1 MLANDK
7 LLNFKNLVKDFS
19 KDEIIW
25 TNGYLAGLLASTNH
39 ESELLPSLPVGKPIK
54 PTIIYGTETGNAK
67 KLASQLQSLLKK
79 NKIQSKAIDAF
90 QYPIEKI
97 DKEEFIILIVSTQ
110 GDGDLPQ
117 NAQKFYDNLINQ
129 DLKLASTKFAVLG
142 LGDTSYPFFCKSGE
156 DIDALFERL
165 GANRVLPLV
174 KADVDYHD
182 TAENWFNEILNQVKN
197 ASSSTSIQSQSKAVA
212 PTQKKNF
219 QGIVKHKVI
228 LNDRGSHKETYH
240 IEIALDE
247 EVPYEPGDALGL
259 YPKNNKAEILAI
271 ATLFGAENKADELET
286 KNIRALSK
294 KSIQQFADLFQVE
307 ILEDKI
313 DLLDLLKKYKP
324 ADSAVSFDEIV
335 ANLHSIA
342 PRLYS
347 ISSSNEAHEGEIHLT
362 VNLNTFKVDEVNKTG
377 LCSKFLADFELNEP
391 IEFYIHKNRNFK
403 LPAEDASVIMIGPGT
418 GIAPFRS
425 FLAHRDATGSEGRN
439 WLFFGEQYF
448 VSDFYYQTEIQ
459 EWISTG
465 VLEKLDTAFSRDQKE
480 KVYVQHRLKEKAKE
494 VYQWL
499 NDGAYLYVCGQKDG
513 MSTDVEQTLIEII
526 ANENNFDLDSAKKYL
541 EKLEEEGRYQK
552 DVY

>member
-19 KDEIIW
+19 RDEIIW
-25 TNGYLAGLLASTNH
+25 TNGYLAGLLASNQT
-39 ESELLPSLPVGKPIK
+39 ELSSEIPLGKPIK

-67 KLASQLQSLLKK
+67 KLATQLQALLKK

-90 QYPIEKI
+90 QYPLEKI
-97 DKEEFIILIVSTQ
+97 EKEEFIILIISTQ

-156 DIDALFERL
+156 DIDALFEKL

-197 ASSSTSIQSQSKAVA
+197 ASSSTSIQSQSKVVA

-271 ATLFGAENKADELET
+271 ATLFGTENKAEELEI

-294 KSIQQFADLFQVE
+294 KLIQQFADLFQVE

-377 LCSKFLADFELNEP
+377 LCSQFLADFELNEP

-403 LPAEDASVIMIGPGT
+403 LPTEDANVIMIGPGT

-425 FLAHRDATGSEGRN
+425 FLAHRDATGAEGRN
-439 WLFFGEQYF
+439 WLFFGEQHF

-526 ANENNFDLDSAKKYL
+526 AIENNFDLDSAKNYL

>member
-19 KDEIIW
+19 RDEIIW
-25 TNGYLAGLLASTNH
+25 TNGYLAGLLANNQ
-39 ESELLPSLPVGKPIK
+39 SELLPEIPAGKPIK

-67 KLASQLQSLLKK
+67 KLASQLQSLFKK

-97 DKEEFIILIVSTQ
+97 DKEEFIILIISTQ

-156 DIDALFERL
+156 DVDALFEKL

-174 KADVDYHD
+174 KADIDYHE
-182 TAENWFNEILNQVKN
+182 TAENWFNEILNQVKT
-197 ASSSTSIQSQSKAVA
+197 AGTSISVQKQSKEVSTA
-212 PTQKKNF
+212 QKKNF
-219 QGIVKHKVI
+219 KGIVKHKVI
-228 LNDRGSHKETYH
+228 LNDRGSNKSTYH
-240 IEIALDE
+240 IEIALNDE
-247 EVPYEPGDALGL
+247 VDYEPGDALGI
-259 YPKNNKAEILAI
+259 YPKNNSTEILAI
-271 ATLFGAENKADELET
+271 AKLFNAEDRADELTT

-294 KSIQQFADLFQVE
+294 KSIQQFSTLFQIE

-313 DLLDLLKKYKP
+313 DLIDLLLKYKQ
-324 ADSAVSFDEIV
+324 ANSTITYDEIL
-335 ANLHSIA
+335 AQLYPIA

-347 ISSSNEAHEGEIHLT
+347 ISSAKDAHEDEIHLT
-362 VNLNTFKVDEVNKTG
+362 VNLNTFKVDEASKTG
-377 LCSKFLADFELNEP
+377 LCSQFLADFELNEP

-403 LPAEDASVIMIGPGT
+403 LPAEDANVIMIGPGT

-425 FLAHRDATGSEGRN
+425 FLAHRDATGAEGRN

-480 KVYVQHRLKEKAKE
+480 KIYVQHRLKEQAKE

-499 NDGAYLYVCGQKDG
+499 NEGAYLYVCGQKDG

-526 ANENNFDLDSAKKYL
+526 ANENNFDLDSAKEYL

>member
-19 KDEIIW
+19 RDEIIW
-25 TNGYLAGLLASTNH
+25 TNGYLAGLLASNQT
-39 ESELLPSLPVGKPIK
+39 ELSPEIPLGKPIK

-67 KLASQLQSLLKK
+67 KLATQLQALLKK

-90 QYPIEKI
+90 QYPLEKI
-97 DKEEFIILIVSTQ
+97 EKEEFIILIISTQ

-156 DIDALFERL
+156 DIDVLFEKL

-197 ASSSTSIQSQSKAVA
+197 ASSSTSIQSQSKVVA

-271 ATLFGAENKADELET
+271 ATLFGTENKAEELEI

-294 KSIQQFADLFQVE
+294 KLIQQFADLFQVE

-377 LCSKFLADFELNEP
+377 LCSQFLADFELNEP

-403 LPAEDASVIMIGPGT
+403 LPTEDANVIMIGPGT

-425 FLAHRDATGSEGRN
+425 FLAHRDATGAEGRN
-439 WLFFGEQYF
+439 WLFFGEQHF

-526 ANENNFDLDSAKKYL
+526 AIENNFDLDSAKNYL

>member
-19 KDEIIW
+19 RDEIIW
-25 TNGYLAGLLASTNH
+25 TNGYLAGLLASNQT
-39 ESELLPSLPVGKPIK
+39 ELSSEIPLGKPIK

-67 KLASQLQSLLKK
+67 KLATQLQALLKK

-90 QYPIEKI
+90 QYPLEKI
-97 DKEEFIILIVSTQ
+97 EKEEFIILIISTQ

-156 DIDALFERL
+156 DIDALFEKL

-197 ASSSTSIQSQSKAVA
+197 ASSSTSIQSQSKVVA

-271 ATLFGAENKADELET
+271 ATLFGTENKAEELEI

-294 KSIQQFADLFQVE
+294 KLIQQFADLFQVE

-377 LCSKFLADFELNEP
+377 LCSQFLVDFELNEP

-403 LPAEDASVIMIGPGT
+403 LPAEDANVIMIGPGT

-425 FLAHRDATGSEGRN
+425 FLAHRDATGAEGRN
-439 WLFFGEQYF
+439 WLFFGEQHF

-526 ANENNFDLDSAKKYL
+526 AIENNFDLDSAKNYL

>member
-19 KDEIIW
+19 RDEIIW
-25 TNGYLAGLLASTNH
+25 TNGYLAGLLAS
-39 ESELLPSLPVGKPIK
+39 SQPELSPEIPLGKPIK

-67 KLASQLQSLLKK
+67 KLATQLQSLLKK

-90 QYPIEKI
+90 QYPLEKI
-97 DKEEFIILIVSTQ
+97 EKEEFIILIISTQ

-117 NAQKFYDNLINQ
+117 NTQKFYDNLINQ

-156 DIDALFERL
+156 DIDALFEKL

-182 TAENWFNEILNQVKN
+182 TAENWFNDILNQVKN
-197 ASSSTSIQSQSKAVA
+197 SSTSTSIQDQSKVAV

-228 LNDRGSHKETYH
+228 LNDRGSNKETYH

-247 EVPYEPGDALGL
+247 KVAYEPGDALGL
-259 YPKNNKAEILAI
+259 YPKNNATETLAI
-271 ATLFGAENKADELET
+271 ATLFEAENKAEELVT

-324 ADSAVSFDEIV
+324 VDSSVSFDEIL

-362 VNLNTFKVDEVNKTG
+362 VNLNMFKVDEVNKTG

-403 LPAEDASVIMIGPGT
+403 LPAEDANVIMIGPGT

-425 FLAHRDATGSEGRN
+425 FLAHRDATGAEGRN

-526 ANENNFDLDSAKKYL
+526 ANENNFDLDSAKNYL